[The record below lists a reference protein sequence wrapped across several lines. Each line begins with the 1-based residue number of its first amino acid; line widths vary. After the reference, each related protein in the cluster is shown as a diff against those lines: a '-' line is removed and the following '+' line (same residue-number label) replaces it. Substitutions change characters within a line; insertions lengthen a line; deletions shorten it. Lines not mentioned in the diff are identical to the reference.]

1 MKTTIEQRSNTG
13 RFAYLLTAEI
23 GADVDAPTKV
33 LTISGLA
40 NEGFRASGSAID
52 RALIAAGLA
61 TKETKRADVEYS
73 KESAAVVQKA
83 AQAALDKLTKEDG
96 YPEMIFEVTGEHV
109 YGEGQNVLTKEA
121 TTLFENIV
129 KGLREHDKTLT
140 PGAAEA
146 AVIGKLG
153 ATDRDA
159 AILVC
164 KGKLQAMKK
173 AAAEKTKADLMA
185 AMEE

>member
-1 MKTTIEQRSNTG
+1 MKTIEQKSNTG
-13 RFAYLLTAEI
+13 RFAYVLTAEI
-23 GADVDAPTKV
+23 GTDVDAKSTV
-33 LTISGLA
+33 LCISGLA

-73 KESAAVVQKA
+73 EESAAIVQKA
-83 AQAALDKLTKEDG
+83 SQEALDAQTKTKG
-96 YPEMIFEVTGEHV
+96 FPQMTFVVTGEHV

-129 KGLREHDKTLT
+129 KGLREKDETL
-140 PGAAEA
+140 PKEEAEQA
-146 AVIGKLG
+146 IITKLG
-153 ATDRDA
+153 AVDRYA

-164 KGKLQAMKK
+164 KAKLQAMKK